1 MGRVKLS
8 VAGRKSKDPVV
19 LHLDRAVAHDLLQ
32 ALTQALE
39 PHPGTG
45 KLAKDLLKGGFAK
58 GAGLKSKSRIKGQS
72 AKKKGSK
79 GNTPNRNAAKG
90 KNPKGSGQ
98 KKSR

>member
-8 VAGRKSKDPVV
+8 VGRGKLTAPVV

-39 PHPGTG
+39 PHPTNVG
-45 KLAKDLLKGGFAK
+45 KSKKSALKGRPLKGMSLKAK
-58 GAGLKSKSRIKGQS
+58 SVKGES
-72 AKKKGSK
+72 S
-79 GNTPNRNAAKG
+79 KG
-90 KNPKGSGQ
+90 KNPKGKSTKGKRS